1 MEEKMIED
9 WRRLKLVS
17 SSQLA
22 TIMEL
27 AQADSS
33 PTQSTDRQQSVD
45 VAEYEPTN
53 TQRAEVYEFELEDE
67 PA

>member
-1 MEEKMIED
+1 MIED